1 MDEQKPLKKEK
12 PPLNNYI
19 KYSSLGFQMVG
30 IIGVFT
36 FAGYKI
42 DESLNSKTPL
52 FTAFLSLSGVVI
64 ALYIVFRDIKNTN

>member
-1 MDEQKPLKKEK
+1 MDEKKSSKNEK
-12 PPLNNYI
+12 PQLDNYI
-19 KYSSLGFQMVG
+19 KYSGLGFQMVG

-42 DESLNSKTPL
+42 DESLGSKMPL

-64 ALYIVFRDIKNTN
+64 ALYIVFRGLKNTN